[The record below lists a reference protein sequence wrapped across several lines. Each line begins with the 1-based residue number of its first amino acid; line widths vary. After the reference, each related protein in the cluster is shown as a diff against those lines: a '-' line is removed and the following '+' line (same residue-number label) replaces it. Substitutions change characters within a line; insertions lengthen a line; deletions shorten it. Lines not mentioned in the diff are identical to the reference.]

1 MCDVPETVATAEPTR
16 IAPWIG
22 EFMVDDGDS
31 TYFIFVEQKVFC
43 TVNSF
48 VKSLFVWFSLFYVFN
63 LEYGKNAREVC
74 LFFQEFVFGL
84 PATGSG
90 CKKSSTYMS
99 VTTDIQSFALN

>member
-1 MCDVPETVATAEPTR
+1 MSDVPETVAAAPPIR
-16 IAPWIG
+16 SAPWIG

-31 TYFIFVEQKVFC
+31 VFFIFVEQKILC
-43 TVNSF
+43 SVNSF
-48 VKSLFVWFSLFYVFN
+48 VKSLFVWFSLFYIFN
-63 LEYGKNAREVC
+63 LEYDKNTKDIC

-84 PATGSG
+84 PATGSA